1 MKRFFVIL
9 AFLLASC
16 AGGQTPFSEET
27 PVPEETPAMQPV
39 YAFAE
44 AIESGDEIIPVFHTT
59 VKLETLSQEDMD
71 LLYPVFNEKVQHLS
85 KLFDRYHSYEEEG
98 IAGIY
103 TINHSVGTP
112 VHVEAELYEAL
123 RAGRDLTILTNGKYN
138 LTVGRLY
145 DVWADLFSPFP
156 IEQEDPDPALI
167 NEALGCVVKP
177 QDLDNVLIFD
187 DVEQTVTL
195 MPYESCSSSPVIDAG
210 ALAKGYASEKIYD
223 ELKQYG
229 RPFLLNAGSS
239 SIAAYAPDDQPRTWH
254 VGARNPYARVYTLYD
269 FAINSTGLVSTSGD
283 DSSYFILKGDN
294 SVIRHHILDPDTGY
308 PNNYIRTNTVMTDRG
323 GLAADV
329 LTTALFNC
337 STNEERL
344 ELIRTVSDYFDT
356 DISWSWFVQ
365 TAEEQG
371 ILYTSESFRTQI
383 IEASVSENIIQ
394 TEVLP

>member
-1 MKRFFVIL
+1 MKKVFVIL
-9 AFLLASC
+9 VFLLASC
-16 AGGQTPFSEET
+16 TSE
-27 PVPEETPAMQPV
+27 PAAVPEKTPAPEPV

-44 AIESGDEIIPVFHTT
+44 AIEYGDEIIPVFHTT

-71 LLYPVFNEKVQHLS
+71 LLYPVFNEKARHFS
-85 KLFDRYHSYEEEG
+85 RLFDRYHSYEEEG
-98 IAGIY
+98 IANIY
-103 TINHSVGTP
+103 TINHSEGVP

-123 RAGRDLTILTNGKYN
+123 QTAADMTVLTNGKYN
-138 LTVGRLY
+138 LTVGRLF

-156 IEQEDPDPALI
+156 IEQDDPDPEAI
-167 NEALGCVVKP
+167 SDALGCVVKP
-177 QDLDNVLIFD
+177 EDLNDVLIFND
-187 DVEQTVTL
+187 AEQTVTL
-195 MPYESCSSSPVIDAG
+195 MPYEPCGSSPVIDAG
-210 ALAKGYASEKIYD
+210 ALAKGYASEKIFD

-239 SIAAYAPDDQPRTWH
+239 SIAAYAPDDQPRTWY

-269 FAINSTGLVSTSGD
+269 FAINNTGMISTSGD
-283 DSSYFILKGDN
+283 DSSYFILKNNN

-308 PNNYIRTNTVMTDRG
+308 PNNYIRTNTVMTDHG

-337 STNEERL
+337 ETNEERL
-344 ELIRTVSDYFDT
+344 ELIRTVADYFDI
-356 DISWSWFVQ
+356 DIAWSWFIQ
-365 TAEEQG
+365 TGEEQG

-383 IEASVSENIIQ
+383 VEASVSENIIK